1 MMKRLLAAAIAAVF
15 ALAALPRDARAEE
28 TKLTI
33 MVFVGIQNLPLF
45 AAQSQGFFA
54 KRGLS
59 VDMKIAPGSE
69 VFKALAGL

>member
-1 MMKRLLAAAIAAVF
+1 LLRF
-15 ALAALPRDARAEE
+15 LPLATLPRDARAEE
-28 TKLTI
+28 TELTI
-33 MVFVGIQNLPLF
+33 MVFVGIQNLPWF

-54 KRGLS
+54 KRGLP